1 MAKKGDLKAT
11 IHLNLGLDDNLSQR
25 LRESALKYERTL
37 TQEARYALKKHLGMD
52 ATPVED
58 NASVLD

>member
-1 MAKKGDLKAT
+1 MARKGDLMAT
-11 IHLNLGLDDNLSQR
+11 THLNVGLDAELDRR

-37 TQEARYALKKHLGMD
+37 TQEARYALRKHLGMD

-58 NASVLD
+58 SAGVVD

>member
-1 MAKKGDLKAT
+1 MARKGDLKAT

-37 TQEARYALKKHLGMD
+37 TQEARYALRKHLGME

-58 NASVLD
+58 SAGVLD

>member
-1 MAKKGDLKAT
+1 MARKGDLKAT
-11 IHLNLGLDDNLSQR
+11 THLNVGLDDELDRR
-25 LRESALKYERTL
+25 LRESALKFERTL